1 MGASSCFMTRAAVI
15 MDVVELNMF
24 IFVHWLEYIRLVRTD
39 VMAVSKIFSGGFLA
53 HG

>member
-1 MGASSCFMTRAAVI
+1 MI

-39 VMAVSKIFSGGFLA
+39 VMACVKKYLVEASLA
-53 HG
+53 HGLNF